1 MECRGLCTDTHEC
14 EQPTFNP
21 LNTIIQIENG
31 RIKIFT
37 QKKNQTNPR
46 GFHQIPSP
54 AGWKRGK
61 TAKGGGGNL
70 PGLLFL
76 PPKMIP
82 AGCGRLI
89 PVLQH
94 GEGSSEPEALEA
106 ILAFPNSCR
115 QPGGIPAA
123 HPRIPGAVRKK
134 KKIPPKILSQAHHP
148 GCVWSKIL
156 TRLLPPSPVFLDSPQ
171 FQVRRQRPSV
181 NSRVDI
187 VTPGFLGIHCPGNP
201 SRRRWEL

>member
-1 MECRGLCTDTHEC
+1 MEELKYLH
-14 EQPTFNP
+14 
-21 LNTIIQIENG
+21 
-31 RIKIFT
+31 
-37 QKKNQTNPR
+37 KKKKPKTR

-76 PPKMIP
+76 PPKTIP

-94 GEGSSEPEALEA
+94 WEGSSEPEALEA

-134 KKIPPKILSQAHHP
+134 KKNPPENSESGSSPWLCLVQNPDSAAPSQP
-148 GCVWSKIL
+148 GFPGFPSI
-156 TRLLPPSPVFLDSPQ
+156 PSPKAASIRK
-171 FQVRRQRPSV
+171 FQS
-181 NSRVDI
+181 
-187 VTPGFLGIHCPGNP
+187 
-201 SRRRWEL
+201 